1 MPLQLYDKE
10 QILDSCLA
18 VFARHGYEKTST
30 VMLAEAAGISRAL
43 IFHHFKSKKELYL
56 SLLDRCFAR
65 GRIEMG
71 FDNLLEYKDFFAA
84 KKEFSIIKFNYYKKN
99 PDLYKFV
106 REAFFATP
114 DELKTEIEE
123 KYGALITNR
132 DKEWELLFAKV
143 PLREGVDRR
152 QSFKLVMLVL
162 DYFDNKYISELAG
175 DSDLDE
181 TYLQSFLAE
190 RDSFLALVRHG
201 IER

>member
-1 MPLQLYDKE
+1 M
-10 QILDSCLA
+10 
-18 VFARHGYEKTST
+18 
-30 VMLAEAAGISRAL
+30 
-43 IFHHFKSKKELYL
+43 
-56 SLLDRCFAR
+56 
-65 GRIEMG
+65 
-71 FDNLLEYKDFFAA
+71 
-84 KKEFSIIKFNYYKKN
+84 
-99 PDLYKFV
+99 

-114 DELKTEIEE
+114 YELKMEIEE
-123 KYGALITNR
+123 KYGELITNR

-143 PLREGVDRR
+143 PLREGVDRG

-162 DYFDNKYISELAG
+162 DYFDNKYISELAD